1 MDELIPLFVILPLIA
16 AFLIPVAGRFMKG
29 FNSTASTAVF
39 GFLAGLSLYF
49 MWAPEKVSFSYMIGG
64 WEPFG
69 GIPIAIYFT
78 LDGLTVFMLAII
90 NLLAFFANF
99 YAVSYIRRYTAE
111 NNFYALLSLMVGG
124 MNGVV
129 MTGDLFNLFVFLEI
143 SVIASYALVAFGTG
157 KHELEASFKY
167 QVLGGMASMLILL
180 GIGMI
185 YWKTK
190 TLNMADVS
198 CLLSNTTQDASLLFT
213 QLIFI
218 AGFGLKAALI
228 PFHAWLPDAHSSA
241 PSPISAMLSGVL
253 IKAVGIYVIIRLFFN
268 VFSLSPRVATLII
281 VLGTLSMVLGVF
293 LAVGQWDIKRLLAY
307 HSISQMG
314 YVIIGVGMG
323 MLILASNGNRSIA
336 ALSIAGGLFH
346 LVNHS
351 VFKGLL
357 FLNAG
362 AIEYRTGTRNLR
374 EMGGLSARMPLT
386 YSTSLG
392 ASMAISGI
400 PPFNGFFSKLI
411 IILAAIKGEFY
422 GLASL
427 AVLVSIITL
436 ASFLKFQK
444 FSFFNNR
451 RDQVKAQDPG
461 GDNIREVPF
470 FMCFSMVALAVLCLA
485 LSLLIFPGIREIIL
499 NPAVDALINTTA
511 CGSLLLK

>member
-1 MDELIPLFVILPLIA
+1 MDVLIPLFVILPLAA
-16 AFLIPVAGRFMKG
+16 AFLIPVIGRFVRG
-29 FNSTASTAVF
+29 FQKTASTTVF
-39 GFLAGLSLYF
+39 LFLSSLALYF
-49 MWAPEKVSFSYMIGG
+49 MFVSTMDTYSYEIGG
-64 WEPFG
+64 WEPVR
-69 GIPIAIYFT
+69 GIPIAIYFN
-78 LDGLTVFMLAII
+78 LDGLTVFMLVII
-90 NLLAFFANF
+90 NLIAFFASF
-99 YAVSYIRRYTAE
+99 YAISYMKRFTAE
-111 NNFYALLSLMVGG
+111 NNFYALLCLMVGG

-143 SVIASYALVAFGTG
+143 SVIASYALVAFGTE

-167 QVLGGMASMLILL
+167 QVLGGMASMLILF

-198 CLLSNTTQDASLLFT
+198 YILSNTRQDTYLLFT
-213 QLIFI
+213 QLVFI

-253 IKAVGIYVIIRLFFN
+253 IKAAGIYVIIRLFFN
-268 VFSLSPRVATLII
+268 MFALSAQVSTLII
-281 VLGTLSMVLGVF
+281 ILGTVSMVLGVF

-314 YVIIGVGMG
+314 YVIIGIGIG
-323 MLILASNGNRSIA
+323 MLILANNGSRPIA

-346 LVNHS
+346 LVNHA

-362 AIEYRTGTRNLR
+362 AIEYRTGTRNLK
-374 EMGGLSARMPLT
+374 EMGGLSDRMPVT

-392 ASMAISGI
+392 ASLAISGI

-411 IILAAIKGEFY
+411 IILAAISGEFY
-422 GLASL
+422 LLAAL
-427 AVLVSIITL
+427 AILVSIITL
-436 ASFLKFQK
+436 ASFMKFQK
-444 FSFFNNR
+444 FSFFNKIR
-451 RDQVKAQDPG
+451 DPG
-461 GDNIREVPF
+461 RDKIREVPF
-470 FMCFSMVALAVLCLA
+470 FMCFSMVTLGFLCLG
-485 LSLLIFPGIREIIL
+485 LSLLIFPGIREIVL
-499 NPAVDALINTTA
+499 TPAVDALMNTTGY
-511 CGSLLLK
+511 GSMIMK